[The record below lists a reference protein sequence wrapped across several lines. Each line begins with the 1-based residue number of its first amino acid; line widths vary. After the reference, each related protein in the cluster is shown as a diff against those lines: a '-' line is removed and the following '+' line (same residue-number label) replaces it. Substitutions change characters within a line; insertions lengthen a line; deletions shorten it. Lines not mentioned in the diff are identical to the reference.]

1 MVKGYMQ
8 VPGVDYTESF
18 SPVATDTT
26 TRIMIG
32 LSLFQEEEGWVDEL
46 GGMESVFIHPDIPVD
61 MFIEWPGDI
70 VDLGI
75 TAKEFLEQYCILL
88 VN

>member
-1 MVKGYMQ
+1 
-8 VPGVDYTESF
+8 
-18 SPVATDTT
+18 
-26 TRIMIG
+26 
-32 LSLFQEEEGWVDEL
+32 
-46 GGMESVFIHPDIPVD
+46 MESVFIHPDIPFD

-88 VN
+88 ENSMYGNVDADILWLRLLAKYLIKE